1 MRLTKISGENKN
13 KLLIINPNGN
23 VTNVHIFLKL
33 NEFRVAGFFRKH
45 VKHVKLNLLSQILLF
60 ENFNFKFHIKLIC
73 FFYQNRMID
82 NEEKK
87 VYLGPN
93 PTTMKYFLTEI
104 VKG

>member
-45 VKHVKLNLLSQILLF
+45 VKREI
-60 ENFNFKFHIKLIC
+60 EPFK
-73 FFYQNRMID
+73 
-82 NEEKK
+82 
-87 VYLGPN
+87 PN
-93 PTTMKYFLTEI
+93 TVI
-104 VKG
+104 